1 MENGITKE
9 QSKCIQGLAILMMLY
24 HHLFSTPEALGI
36 KYKSLL
42 LFGNINVELKLAWF
56 FKICVGLYA
65 FVSGY
70 GLYKSFKLGQKDTCS
85 FGERLLTDYKIILK
99 KLFNLYSVFW
109 LVFIIFVPIG
119 FIFFNKS
126 FEIKEFILGFLGLSN
141 SYNGAWWYILQYLK
155 MLLVLP
161 LVDVAFHWY
170 ISKKDRIIWI
180 LYIGI
185 AVVAVI
191 ILYFVF
197 PNDFDATLQFF
208 QPAFFLCFLMGYI
221 ISRFGLYELFY
232 KLLGQ
237 KVMYILGILGFI
249 LVIAARIKIAKDAS
263 SAGLDFIFVPVFVY
277 GFCVILCL
285 CRPAVR
291 FFAFFG
297 KYSTIMW
304 LVHVF
309 YYDHY
314 AKGVVMATHFSTGI
328 YLTLLILSVVTA
340 IILNIVHTC
349 LHKRVIQITQKN

>member
-36 KYKSLL
+36 EYKSLL
-42 LFGNINVELKLAWF
+42 LFGNVNVELKLAWF

-70 GLYKSFKLGQKDTCS
+70 GLYMSFKSVQKDTYS

-99 KLFNLYSVFW
+99 KLFSLYSVFW

-119 FIFFNKS
+119 FIFFDKS
-126 FEIKEFILGFLGLSN
+126 FQIKEFIMGFLGLSN
-141 SYNGAWWYILQYLK
+141 SYNGAWWYIVQYFK

-161 LVDVAFHWY
+161 LVDVVFHWY
-170 ISKKDRIIWI
+170 SSKKDRIIWI
-180 LYIGI
+180 IYLGI
-185 AVVAVI
+185 AFVAVI

-197 PNDFDATLQFF
+197 PNAFDATLQFF

-221 ISRFGLYELFY
+221 ISRFSLYELFY

-285 CRPAVR
+285 YRPMVR

-314 AKGVVMATHFSTGI
+314 TKSVVMATHFSTGI

-340 IILNIVHTC
+340 IILNIIHNY
-349 LHKRVIQITQKN
+349 LHKGLIRITQNN